1 MIKKIIRKILDRIS
15 PPPITPIKLAA
26 TFVFSEGI
34 PGDYLEFGVFKGSSF
49 VEAIKE
55 LEFAHAKWGNQNKA
69 TNRQAY
75 SSDSFKKADEDF
87 LTLDFKEQVRYFAFD
102 SFLGL
107 PDLEEIDLGHSRFR
121 KGRYDFSEANFFSNV
136 LSQTLLQKNRLIT
149 VPGFYSESLSNSLYN
164 QLDLKQA
171 SIVMIDCDLYSS
183 TKDVLRFITPLL
195 VDGSI
200 LIFDDWYAYKGS
212 PFKGE
217 RLATFE
223 WLQDNP
229 QIVLSEFASR
239 GTHQRAFIVNFKFVK
254 Q

>member
-1 MIKKIIRKILDRIS
+1 M
-15 PPPITPIKLAA
+15 
-26 TFVFSEGI
+26 
-34 PGDYLEFGVFKGSSF
+34 EFGVFKGSSF
-49 VEAIKE
+49 VEAVKE
-55 LEFAHAKWGNQNKA
+55 LEFAHAKWGYKNKD

-75 SSDSFKKADEDF
+75 SEDSSEKADEDF

-107 PDLEEIDLGHSRFR
+107 PELEEIDLGHSRFR
-121 KGRYDFSEANFFSNV
+121 SGRYDFSEANFLSKV
-136 LSQTLLQKNRLIT
+136 VSQTSLQQTRLIT
-149 VPGFYSESLSNSLYN
+149 VSGFYSESLTSSLYN
-164 QLDLKQA
+164 QLELRQA

-217 RLATFE
+217 RLATSE
-223 WLQDNP
+223 WLQENP
-229 QIVLSEFASR
+229 HIVLSEFASR
-239 GTHQRAFIVNFKFVK
+239 GTHQRAFIVNFKIVN
-254 Q
+254 

>member
-1 MIKKIIRKILDRIS
+1 MIKKILRKFLERVI

-26 TFVFSEGI
+26 TFVFSEGV

-49 VEAIKE
+49 IEAVKE
-55 LEFAHAKWGNQNKA
+55 LEFAHAKWGNKNKD

-75 SSDSFKKADEDF
+75 SEDSSEKADEDF
-87 LTLDFKEQVRYFAFD
+87 LTLEFKEKVRYFAFD

-107 PDLEEIDLGHSRFR
+107 PDLGQMDLGHSRFR
-121 KGRYDFSEANFFSNV
+121 RGRYDFSETNFLSNV
-136 LSQTLLQKNRLIT
+136 ISQTSLQENRLIT
-149 VPGFYSESLSNSLYN
+149 VSGFYSESLSSSLYN
-164 QLDLKQA
+164 QLSLRQA

-183 TKDVLRFITPLL
+183 TKDVLTFITPLL

-229 QIVLSEFASR
+229 NIVLSEFASR
-239 GTHQRAFIVNFKFVK
+239 GTHQRAFIVNFKN
-254 Q
+254 